1 MDALQL
7 LLKGVVVVFVV
18 SSMLSI
24 GLAARIAEI
33 IAPLRHPVWVLR
45 ALVANFVLAPAV
57 ALAITAV
64 LPLEPGYELGL
75 LLLGFAAGA
84 PFLPKLA
91 DIGRAH
97 VPTATALMVLLM
109 AGSVVAMPL
118 ALPLLVK
125 GLQVNPLRIA
135 APLVVLMLAPL
146 LLGMAAQRF
155 VPQAG
160 AKLLPA
166 LTKVSNISFV
176 AVVILICGTNL
187 TALVGVAGQRCH
199 RRSDP
204 VRVDAVRWRL
214 DNCRAGC
221 RGAPPAGLCDG
232 RAQYRRGTGH
242 RRGKQRRASGRCHA
256 DRHGSGRAGIAA
268 CRCDLGS
275 PSSWHGLSIDRSPG
289 WAGCRWRPGSMIG
302 RPCDSSQREEYK

>member
-1 MDALQL
+1 M
-7 LLKGVVVVFVV
+7 FVV

-33 IAPLRHPVWVLR
+33 VAPMRHPGRVLR
-45 ALVANFVLAPAV
+45 ALIANFVLAPGV
-57 ALAITAV
+57 ALAIAAV

-91 DIGRAH
+91 DIGRSH

-160 AKLLPA
+160 AELLPA

-187 TALVGVAGQRCH
+187 TALVASWAAVPSAQRSCSCRCCFAGAWIIAA
-199 RRSDP
+199 P
-204 VRVDAVRWRL
+204 DA
-214 DNCRAGC
+214 A
-221 RGAPPAGLCDG
+221 GAPPAGLCDG
-232 RAQYRRGTGH
+232 RAQYRRGTRH
-242 RRGKQRRASGRCHA
+242 RRGQQRRAPGGRHA
-256 DRHGSGRAGIAA
+256 DRDGSGRAVLLLAA
-268 CRCDLGS
+268 AT
-275 PSSWHGLSIDRSPG
+275 
-289 WAGCRWRPGSMIG
+289 WARRRDGTG
-302 RPCDSSQREEYK
+302 

>member
-33 IAPLRHPVWVLR
+33 IAPMRHPVWVLR
-45 ALVANFVLAPAV
+45 ALIANFVLAPGV

-84 PFLPKLA
+84 PFLPKVA

-146 LLGMAAQRF
+146 LLGMAAQCF

-187 TALVGVAGQRCH
+187 TALVGVVGSGAIGAAILFVSMLFAGAWIIAEPDAAG
-199 RRSDP
+199 RRLLGYATAGRNIGAALVTAGASSAEP
-204 VRVDAVRWRL
+204 RAVVML
-214 DNCRAGC
+214 IVTGVV
-221 RGAPPAGLCDG
+221 GLVLLL
-232 RAQYRRGTGH
+232 AAATWARRRDGTG
-242 RRGKQRRASGRCHA
+242 
-256 DRHGSGRAGIAA
+256 
-268 CRCDLGS
+268 
-275 PSSWHGLSIDRSPG
+275 
-289 WAGCRWRPGSMIG
+289 
-302 RPCDSSQREEYK
+302 